1 MPKPDMEEYKEY
13 MTARLGKIS
22 HLLAKYAKGDFSESI
37 EVPEEEDEFTELL
50 VGISLMADD
59 IKELINTEA
68 DRTTRLS
75 TGVNKMID
83 GTNTTWLWTVPQQK
97 SV

>member
-50 VGISLMADD
+50 VGINFMVDD
-59 IKELINTEA
+59 INELVKAED
-68 DRTTRLS
+68 DRTASLA
-75 TGVNKMID
+75 TGVSEMIEAIMKVA
-83 GTNTTWLWTVPQQK
+83 G
-97 SV
+97 